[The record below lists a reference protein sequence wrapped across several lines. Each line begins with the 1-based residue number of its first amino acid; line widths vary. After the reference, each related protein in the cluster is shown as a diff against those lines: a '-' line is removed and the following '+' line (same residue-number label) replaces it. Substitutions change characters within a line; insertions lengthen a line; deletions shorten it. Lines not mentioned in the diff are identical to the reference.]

1 MPSAIIVIATRET
14 IEAVELPRKRFAIGV
29 QWHPECL
36 PEEPAMQKL
45 FLEFVNAA
53 HN

>member
-1 MPSAIIVIATRET
+1 VVAYAEDGV